1 MMNCLPFFKAS
12 VTWWIISSF
21 AVVQKTKAC
30 LSGSEFET
38 GSVSFMWVAACF
50 MENWVTYRTEFMNLL
65 VTKVKWMFG
74 IYRLNEQIKLPWYLV
89 DNAECVC

>member
-1 MMNCLPFFKAS
+1 MNCLPFFKAS

-50 MENWVTYRTEFMNLL
+50 MGILSNLL
-65 VTKVKWMFG
+65 YRVYELVGHQSKVDVW
-74 IYRLNEQIKLPWYLV
+74 
-89 DNAECVC
+89 DS